1 MVTTSSSNSP
11 TQCNL
16 ADILD
21 HMGGTSVP
29 TQSLASHNFSLFGV
43 WIFFIASYIWGLTK
57 SDLDLKKLLLDWS
70 FEMCLYLHKMTW
82 LVTFCPLSSPE
93 LNLC

>member
-1 MVTTSSSNSP
+1 MEKWSPHPHPNP

-43 WIFFIASYIWGLTK
+43 WIFFIASYIWV
-57 SDLDLKKLLLDWS
+57 
-70 FEMCLYLHKMTW
+70 CRNQI
-82 LVTFCPLSSPE
+82 VI
-93 LNLC
+93 

>member
-43 WIFFIASYIWGLTK
+43 WIFFIASYKWGLTK
-57 SDLDLKKLLLDWS
+57 SDLDLKNCYWIGLLKCVS
-70 FEMCLYLHKMTW
+70 IYTK
-82 LVTFCPLSSPE
+82 
-93 LNLC
+93 